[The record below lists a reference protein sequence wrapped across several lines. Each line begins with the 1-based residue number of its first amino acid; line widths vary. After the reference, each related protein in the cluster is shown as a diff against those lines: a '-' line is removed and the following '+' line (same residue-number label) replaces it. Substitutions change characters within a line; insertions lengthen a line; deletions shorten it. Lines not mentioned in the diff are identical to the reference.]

1 MKKRSAELEC
11 LWKSVSPGA
20 QTFDP
25 DAFPDVPESVRAYLT
40 HAIAAGAPLASAVRL
55 WMHGM
60 IKLGRWRKFK
70 AQQVIVRQR
79 GMIWHARL
87 RIGGL
92 SVRGED
98 RFLDGEGAMRWNLAG
113 IIPLMRASGPDIT
126 RSAAGRAAAESI
138 WLPSSLCSDDVW
150 WRAGEGNAVHARFAV
165 DGHAADL
172 ALAVAQGRL
181 HAVSLPRWGN
191 PDGGPFRE
199 VPFGAF
205 VDQEATFDGYTIP
218 ARLRVGWYFDD
229 VARFDREGKFFEVSI
244 DDAIFR

>member
-1 MKKRSAELEC
+1 
-11 LWKSVSPGA
+11 
-20 QTFDP
+20 
-25 DAFPDVPESVRAYLT
+25 
-40 HAIAAGAPLASAVRL
+40 
-55 WMHGM
+55 
-60 IKLGRWRKFK
+60 
-70 AQQVIVRQR
+70 
-79 GMIWHARL
+79 
-87 RIGGL
+87 
-92 SVRGED
+92 
-98 RFLDGEGAMRWNLAG
+98 
-113 IIPLMRASGPDIT
+113 
-126 RSAAGRAAAESI
+126 
-138 WLPSSLCSDDVW
+138 LPSILCSDDVW
-150 WRAGEGNAVHARFAV
+150 WRAGEGNTVHARFAV
-165 DGHAADL
+165 DGQAADL